1 MIPRRDTTSTTDLPH
16 DHSGTYCPACDA
28 LKEASKAALLKWDEQ
43 RRKAG
48 VNVAVEA
55 VLALHAQ
62 ACPIGGISRATGLSD
77 AETRFVIQRG
87 RMPQKTLTAENG
99 VAR

>member
-28 LKEASKAALLKWDEQ
+28 RKEASKAALLKWDEQ

-48 VNVAVEA
+48 VNVEA

-62 ACPIGGISRATGLSD
+62 GCPIGGISTASGLSD

-87 RMPQKTLTAENG
+87 RLPQKTLTAESG